1 MILHEVRVTDLSD
14 CDKNIKES
22 EIDYEIK
29 EKIVKARAKA
39 VRKIESWWRMIIK
52 KNKGKNNN
60 KTDETDIIFEN
71 RIIKMTYNINYLPI
85 DDRFLLRASK
95 LRDDLL
101 SFYLSKMVTSSLD
114 FHFILMTLN
123 KISDLKRTYIKAYKN
138 QSEGLQE
145 LGEG

>member
-29 EKIVKARAKA
+29 EKIVKARTKA
-39 VRKIESWWRMIIK
+39 VRKIESWWRMITK
-52 KNKGKNNN
+52 NNKGKNNN
-60 KTDETDIIFEN
+60 KIDETDIIFEN

-95 LRDDLL
+95 LRDGLL

>member
-39 VRKIESWWRMIIK
+39 VRKIESWWRMITK
-52 KNKGKNNN
+52 KNKGKNKN
-60 KTDETDIIFEN
+60 KIDETDIIFEN

>member
-39 VRKIESWWRMIIK
+39 VRKIESWWRMITK
-52 KNKGKNNN
+52 KNKGKNKN
-60 KTDETDIIFEN
+60 KIDETDIIFEN

-95 LRDDLL
+95 LRDELL